1 MTSVI
6 IPLQIAISIGGVLL
20 FSANSEML
28 RDFFSFFKVVL
39 WQGYLSL
46 VFKSNLGRYRPR
58 INLKPFLRPVDFRQE
73 VENLGDA
80 QLEEYGKLF
89 NLTINLT
96 MAFFFLNLF
105 IVIIMEARSAATEEV
120 AKRMDWVNY
129 FEYLLSKHTAE
140 IFGKARGQ
148 NFSCLGL

>member
-1 MTSVI
+1 LKS
-6 IPLQIAISIGGVLL
+6 LQ
-20 FSANSEML
+20 
-28 RDFFSFFKVVL
+28 
-39 WQGYLSL
+39 
-46 VFKSNLGRYRPR
+46 
-58 INLKPFLRPVDFRQE
+58 RPVDFRKE

-140 IFGKARGQ
+140 IFGKARVRNQ
-148 NFSCLGL
+148 CNFDYNDSLCYTVYAI